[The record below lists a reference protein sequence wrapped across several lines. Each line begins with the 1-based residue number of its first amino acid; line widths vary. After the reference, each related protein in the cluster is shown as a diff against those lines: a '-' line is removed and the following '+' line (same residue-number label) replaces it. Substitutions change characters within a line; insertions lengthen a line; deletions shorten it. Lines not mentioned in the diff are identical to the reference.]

1 MRVLFYALTACAF
14 GLAARSIL
22 IQPLPLEVSLAALG
36 IYVAFTLGGVFILRW
51 RVYVDAIIQGPLRSR
66 GIVLTFDDGPD
77 PKTTP
82 RVLDALDAAKATA
95 TFFVIAK
102 KAEKYPEIVREIVKR
117 GHRVG
122 LHAYAH
128 DRFFS
133 LRTPERVKNDLLRG
147 LDVIEKITG
156 ERTLLFRPPIGHTNP
171 IIARVVEE
179 LDLIV
184 IGWSVSARDGTS
196 GATKE
201 KILSRLRKG
210 IDHGAIVLMHD
221 ASERNDFEP
230 QGPLVLPDLL
240 AMIKNENI
248 EVVPLD
254 NWI

>member
-22 IQPLPLEVSLAALG
+22 IEPLPLAVSLSALAS
-36 IYVAFTLGGVFILRW
+36 YVAFMLGGVFILKW
-51 RVYVDAIIQGPLRSR
+51 RVYVDAIIEGPLRSR
-66 GIVLTFDDGPD
+66 GLALTFDDGPD
-77 PKTTP
+77 PKYTP
-82 RVLDALDAAKATA
+82 LVLDALDAAKAQA
-95 TFFVIAK
+95 TFFLIAK
-102 KAEKYPEIVREIVKR
+102 KAEKYPEIVKEIIKR

-128 DRFFS
+128 DRLFS
-133 LRTPERVKNDLLRG
+133 LRAPARVKRDLLRG
-147 LDVIEKITG
+147 LDVLEKITG

-196 GATKE
+196 SATKASIV
-201 KILSRLRKG
+201 KRVRKG

-230 QGPLVLPDLL
+230 QGPHALPELL
-240 AMIKNENI
+240 SIIREQGI
-248 EVVPLD
+248 DVVPLE

>member
-1 MRVLFYALTACAF
+1 MRVLFYALNACAF

-22 IQPLPLEVSLAALG
+22 IQPLPIEVSVAALG
-36 IYVAFTLGGVFILRW
+36 IYVAVSLVGVFDLKLRM
-51 RVYVDAIIQGPLRSR
+51 YVDAIIEGPLRSR
-66 GIVLTFDDGPD
+66 GLVLTFDDGPD
-77 PKTTP
+77 PKTTLQ
-82 RVLDALDAAKATA
+82 VLDALDEAKATA

-122 LHAYAH
+122 LHAYDH
-128 DRFFS
+128 DRLFS
-133 LRTPERVKNDLLRG
+133 LRTPGRVKKDLLRG
-147 LDVIEKITG
+147 LDVLENITG

-201 KILSRLRKG
+201 KIMNRLKKG

-221 ASERNDFEP
+221 ASERNDFDP
-230 QGPLVLPDLL
+230 IGPVVLPDVL

-248 EVVPLD
+248 DVVPLE

>member
-22 IQPLPLEVSLAALG
+22 IEPLPIEVSVAALG
-36 IYVAFTLGGVFILRW
+36 IYVAFMLGGVFILKW
-51 RVYVDAIIQGPLRSR
+51 RVYVDAIIQGPLRAR

-77 PKTTP
+77 PKTTL
-82 RVLDALDAAKATA
+82 RVLDALDEAKAVA

-102 KAEKYPEIVREIVKR
+102 KAEKHPEIVQEIVKR

-128 DRFFS
+128 DRLFS
-133 LRTPERVKNDLLRG
+133 LRSPDRVKKDLMRG
-147 LDVIEKITG
+147 LDVLEKITG

-201 KILSRLRKG
+201 KILNRLRRG

-230 QGPLVLPDLL
+230 QGPAALPEVLS
-240 AMIKNENI
+240 MIKNEGI
-248 EVVPLD
+248 DVVPLE